1 MDGRRP
7 LVLICDDEPAL
18 RELIRVTLGEETY
31 RFDEAAT
38 VSESVEAAR
47 REPPDLVI
55 LDLMLPGGSGLDV
68 LRTLRADQALSTTAV
83 VVVSAWS
90 DEANQSAARRD
101 GADAFV
107 GKPFSPDRLVAQV
120 EDLIRRSRSGRPER

>member
-1 MDGRRP
+1 MEARRP

-18 RELIRVTLGEETY
+18 RELIRVTLGDAY
-31 RFDEAAT
+31 RYDEAST

-47 REPPDLVI
+47 REPPDVVI

-68 LRTLRADQALSTTAV
+68 LRVLRADQALAHAAV

-90 DEANQSAARRD
+90 DDGNQSAARRD

-107 GKPFSPDRLVAQV
+107 AKPFSPDRLVAQV
-120 EDLIRRSRSGRPER
+120 EELIGPPRSLRVEP

>member
-1 MDGRRP
+1 MNARTP

-18 RELIRVTLGEETY
+18 RELIRVTLGDGY
-31 RFDEAAT
+31 RYDEAAT
-38 VSESVEAAR
+38 VSESIEATR
-47 REPPDLVI
+47 REAPDVVI

-68 LRTLRADQALSTTAV
+68 LRAMRTDPTLAHAAV

-107 GKPFSPDRLVAQV
+107 AKPFTPERLVAQV
-120 EDLIRRSRSGRPER
+120 EELMGPPRSVRVEP